1 MWDPA
6 ATEDPMTI
14 EEKKDEVPAPPPQE
28 RNRGGCLT
36 AFLVAMMIINPL
48 VAILYLAAGSTIA
61 KNLPN
66 APSWS
71 IPVLGIFCIVN
82 FAGAIALWRWKR
94 WGFYAFVVS
103 ALVALVVNIIIG
115 IPLYQVIWGPLGVVI
130 LYALLRRVWDELEPG
145 V

>member
-1 MWDPA
+1 
-6 ATEDPMTI
+6 
-14 EEKKDEVPAPPPQE
+14 
-28 RNRGGCLT
+28 
-36 AFLVAMMIINPL
+36 MMIINPL

-61 KNLPN
+61 KNLPD
-66 APSWS
+66 APAWA

-103 ALVALVVNIIIG
+103 ALVALVVNIMIG
-115 IPLYQVIWGPLGVVI
+115 IPLVQVVWGPLGVVI
-130 LYALLRRVWDELEPG
+130 LYALLRRVWDQLEPG